1 MSLKIKKIIFF
12 CLNLKSVFRIEMSS
26 LPIFKLVSLLA
37 KQLAKPLAIALKAK
51 ATTHP
56 NLKNYV
62 VLPTANG
69 KLKANDIYF
78 WLFVSFLYY

>member
-1 MSLKIKKIIFF
+1 
-12 CLNLKSVFRIEMSS
+12 MSS
-26 LPIFKLVSLLA
+26 LPLFKLVGLLA
-37 KQLAKPLAIALKAK
+37 KQLAKPLAIVLKAK

-69 KLKANDIYF
+69 N
-78 WLFVSFLYY
+78 